1 MPPIKEE
8 NVYKRLGK
16 REGLYEQ
23 VEKTMSASA
32 SEGWQVYEE
41 PLVYEDLPVYEDPP
55 VEDLQDNDV
64 DVEQEQEEQE
74 EQEEKEEKEERVPD
88 GFGSVIG
95 DFARD
100 LLLVFPEKRAL
111 LERWTTADT
120 ISLGKLYRYC
130 RKVYPERFLDILN
143 QNADCPA
150 ATFFPGLDFRELL
163 HTPGLSEASITAIW
177 KYLQLVLLTVVG
189 SIHDKQ
195 LLGSSAKML
204 EDIDANELQGKLQD
218 TMTSIQSFFQNLPS
232 QQDDPGPTKD
242 HVKALHGV
250 NDHLQGLLQGK
261 MGALAKELAA
271 EMSGDLMDLFQ
282 GGDQQPQTTGDV
294 LQQLL
299 QHPDRIKQLM
309 QTISGKLE
317 AKMQDGSLDEQD
329 IFSEMQGFMK
339 HMQGMSSLLG
349 VGAGSG
355 GAGAGGNNMLASLM
369 SLLQPGAKKTTGRR
383 GGAGPSRL
391 QQDRMRRK
399 WAKAKETKETKE
411 HETKEKKEKEA
422 KEERVFRVAG
432 DAVQPKS
439 FR

>member
-1 MPPIKEE
+1 
-8 NVYKRLGK
+8 
-16 REGLYEQ
+16 
-23 VEKTMSASA
+23 MSASA
-32 SEGWQVYEE
+32 SEGWQVYED
-41 PLVYEDLPVYEDPP
+41 PPVYEDPAVYEDPP
-55 VEDLQDNDV
+55 VEDLQDD
-64 DVEQEQEEQE
+64 DEEEKEEAEEQE
-74 EQEEKEEKEERVPD
+74 EEEKEEEQQEQQVEQVPD

-120 ISLGKLYRYC
+120 TSLGKLYRYC

-195 LLGSSAKML
+195 LLGSSAKLL
-204 EDIDANELQGKLQD
+204 EDIDATELQGKLQD

-282 GGDQQPQTTGDV
+282 GGDQAPQTTGDV

-355 GAGAGGNNMLASLM
+355 GAGGNNMLASLM

-399 WAKAKETKETKE
+399 WAKAKETKDAKE
-411 HETKEKKEKEA
+411 PKQKEA
-422 KEERVFRVAG
+422 KEERVFRVAE